1 MTSVMFFQTK
11 NPNNTLPNKDT
22 VLQRVAGVGCSRYA
36 ISAVFMAANIIPF
49 WLTTGPM
56 QLNECDKLD
65 QETLA
70 EVQLSGVAR
79 CCFLRYMG
87 TLLFI
92 VYTICYCTFRC
103 LPKWKVAGV

>member
-1 MTSVMFFQTK
+1 MILAPTMTSVMFFQTK

-22 VLQRVAGVGCSRYA
+22 VLQRAAGVGCSRYA

-70 EVQLSGVAR
+70 EVQLSGVDR
-79 CCFLRYMG
+79 VVVF
-87 TLLFI
+87 
-92 VYTICYCTFRC
+92 
-103 LPKWKVAGV
+103 